1 MLTKLENIFTEKGA
15 EIKELR
21 EAGAY
26 LHQLGASCLTGTP
39 AGALLLALKVTR
51 ALQQESSAHA
61 LLPPPFPSLFPA
73 QLVATLP
80 RL

>member
-26 LHQLGASCLTGTP
+26 LHQLRASCLAGTS
-39 AGALLLALKVTR
+39 AGACY
-51 ALQQESSAHA
+51 
-61 LLPPPFPSLFPA
+61 LP
-73 QLVATLP
+73 
-80 RL
+80 